1 MSAIGSS
8 IVLFLGCS
16 LVGWVLVGVALH
28 TRQYQ
33 KKKELTEQSPATGT
47 IVDSV
52 RKVQTAGRGHPVTYY
67 VPVVEF
73 KANQHA
79 YRLEYENGNRHKE
92 NIVIG
97 QTVDLMYD
105 PKDPTHYHLTDDDSN
120 MQASRG
126 LLRYG
131 SVLIAG
137 AAVLTVLNH
146 IFHIFW

>member
-33 KKKELTEQSPATGT
+33 KKKELNEQSPATGT

-52 RKVQTAGRGHPVTYY
+52 KKVQTAGRGHPVTYY

-73 KANQHA
+73 EANQHA

-105 PKDPTHYHLTDDDSN
+105 PKDKGPALIFYKHHCWRTFK
-120 MQASRG
+120 R
-126 LLRYG
+126 LLYEQYRRLRKVVKNG
-131 SVLIAG
+131 V
-137 AAVLTVLNH
+137 
-146 IFHIFW
+146 